1 VTRPRSDG
9 LGSRPQ
15 AGDRQADEREAG
27 LTRGIIIA
35 IMPQCAQTV

>member
-1 VTRPRSDG
+1 MAWGHGLRP
-9 LGSRPQ
+9 
-15 AGDRQADEREAG
+15 DRQADEREGG